1 MLSGGG
7 KVLDCA
13 AGCVVVGRPPLRLCG
28 GGCGPSLA
36 PRQRA
41 IPLGRATRVRESSPP
56 RPSMTVGRPPEVR
69 AAVVGRAPL
78 ASHGI
83 AIGRP
88 PRGIRPWRGLI
99 RPSIRQT
106 AASASAR
113 PRHGRRWR
121 ARACL
126 RELAAGTCPRDFP
139 LDFQPKCRERYGPGG
154 RVLGGGLL
162 LLFGW
167 PDGRGRGGGW
177 VRWEIPFWR
186 GKSASPPLRLAPLR
200 LVSLLCFALCGG
212 LATTGVFARPL
223 WDVGWREGVHAL
235 SALRPSLGRRGISQ
249 LR

>member
-1 MLSGGG
+1 MLS
-7 KVLDCA
+7 
-13 AGCVVVGRPPLRLCG
+13 VGRPPLRLCG
-28 GGCGPSLA
+28 GGCRPSLA
-36 PRQRA
+36 PQQRSL
-41 IPLGRATRVRESSPP
+41 PLGRATRVRESSPP

-69 AAVVGRAPL
+69 AAVGRAPL

-99 RPSIRQT
+99 SPSIRQT

-121 ARACL
+121 WARACL
-126 RELAAGTCPRDFP
+126 RELAAGSCPRDFP

-167 PDGRGRGGGW
+167 ADGRGRGGGW
-177 VRWEIPFWR
+177 VRWKIPFRR
-186 GKSASPPLRLAPLR
+186 GRSASPPLRLAP
-200 LVSLLCFALCGG
+200 VHG
-212 LATTGVFARPL
+212 LATTGVFARLL
-223 WDVGWREGVHAL
+223 WDVR
-235 SALRPSLGRRGISQ
+235 LGDAAAEDGSRYGAW
-249 LR
+249 

>member
-28 GGCGPSLA
+28 GLFRPSLA

-41 IPLGRATRVRESSPP
+41 LPLGRATRVRGSSPP

-69 AAVVGRAPL
+69 AAVGRAPL

-121 ARACL
+121 WARACL

-167 PDGRGRGGGW
+167 GMGAGGAVAG
-177 VRWEIPFWR
+177 
-186 GKSASPPLRLAPLR
+186 
-200 LVSLLCFALCGG
+200 
-212 LATTGVFARPL
+212 
-223 WDVGWREGVHAL
+223 
-235 SALRPSLGRRGISQ
+235 
-249 LR
+249 